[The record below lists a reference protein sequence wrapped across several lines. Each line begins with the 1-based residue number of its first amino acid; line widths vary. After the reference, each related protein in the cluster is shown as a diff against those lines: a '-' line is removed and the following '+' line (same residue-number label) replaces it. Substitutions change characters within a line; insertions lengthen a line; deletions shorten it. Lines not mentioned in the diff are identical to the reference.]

1 MHHMNSDIYVHRRKP
16 TVSPPAS
23 NGFHECGHTQEERE
37 SLKRPPEGGFFTL
50 SVNFKAL
57 VCVVEN
63 DPEPYT
69 PTCQWCGS
77 KAGIFDIR
85 GLDKQFHAALPGLS
99 DIEDD
104 DVFHWIA
111 IQIQGVDSEE
121 VAITSIDRHRGGSH
135 LPTPATPPCVRVRT
149 RRFEKLR

>member
-1 MHHMNSDIYVHRRKP
+1 MNSDIYVHRRKP

-99 DIEDD
+99 DIGGTCKIRLSDEKAGRAG
-104 DVFHWIA
+104 IA
-111 IQIQGVDSEE
+111 IPGAPSSHQTRMDIVLARTVLNRLSRFGVVS
-121 VAITSIDRHRGGSH
+121 
-135 LPTPATPPCVRVRT
+135 
-149 RRFEKLR
+149 